1 MLCNGLANTGVGM
14 GVGAAVDDVMITDS
28 STGGGGGSGFV
39 VVVVVVVVLLR
50 VGWRVTEFCGVA
62 GTGRGGVAVGA
73 GSSSSW
79 VRRAS
84 CS

>member
-28 STGGGGGSGFV
+28 SAGGGGGFV
-39 VVVVVVVVLLR
+39 VIVLLG